1 LTRTRSRLARARSK
15 GRPGRR
21 AVIALALLGSVSV
34 LAAGNPA
41 GASRALREKD
51 LNLDIARRVQSRL
64 LAAGVPVI
72 MTRTSDRHVSLA
84 SRMAIANSRQVDA
97 FVSIHNN
104 SSKNRSRRGT
114 EIYRSIK
121 GGASARLGEA
131 LRAELARSPGL
142 PTSIHARRG
151 DHGDYYY
158 QLRNAK
164 VPAVIAECAY
174 VSNSSDA
181 RLLASNAF
189 RDRVADSIVAGL
201 MDFQRTLT
209 ARPLPNTVTPTRV
222 TAPAAAAPA
231 ATAGRA
237 VNARTVSL
245 GWNASPTT
253 LAYHVYRDGALIG
266 TIDNA
271 PLGSDRLEFTDVWA
285 APGQRYSYEIAA
297 ALSVGAISVESIP
310 ARVSV
315 RTPPMVVA
323 LDPGH
328 GGSDSGATGGF

>member
-1 LTRTRSRLARARSK
+1 LAGTMRRVVRGRSR

-41 GASRALREKD
+41 DASRTLREKD

-64 LAAGVPVI
+64 VAAGVPVI
-72 MTRTSDRHVSLA
+72 MTRTSDRRVSLA
-84 SRMAIANSRQVDA
+84 SRMAIANARQVDA

-104 SSKNRSRRGT
+104 SSKNHSAHGT

-131 LRAELARSPGL
+131 LRAELAHRPGL

-164 VPAVIAECAY
+164 VPAVITECAY
-174 VSNSSDA
+174 VSNRRDA
-181 RLLASNAF
+181 RLLASTSF
-189 RDRVADSIVAGL
+189 RNRLADAIVAGL
-201 MDFQRTLT
+201 LDYQRTLT
-209 ARPLPNTVTPTRV
+209 GRPLPDTVTPTRV
-222 TAPAAAAPA
+222 EAPAAGAPA

-245 GWNASPTT
+245 GWGASPTA

-266 TIDNA
+266 TVDNA
-271 PLGSDRLEFTDVWA
+271 PLGSDRLSFTDVWA

-297 ALSVGAISVESIP
+297 ALSVGTVSVESVP
-310 ARVSV
+310 AHVSV
-315 RTPPMVVA
+315 STPPMLVA

-328 GGSDSGATGGF
+328 GGSDPGATGGY

>member
-1 LTRTRSRLARARSK
+1 MSARK
-15 GRPGRR
+15 NGRPGRR
-21 AVIALALLGSVSV
+21 AAVVLALLSSVSL
-34 LAAGNPA
+34 LAAGNTA

-72 MTRTSDRHVSLA
+72 MTRTSDRYVSLA
-84 SRMAIANSRQVDA
+84 SRMAIANSRIVDA

-104 SSKNRSRRGT
+104 SSSRRSAHGT

-121 GGASARLGEA
+121 GGGSASLGEA

-164 VPAVIAECAY
+164 MPAVIAECAY
-174 VSNSSDA
+174 LSNPSDA
-181 RLLASNAF
+181 LRLATVSF
-189 RDRVADSIVAGL
+189 RDRLADAITAGIL
-201 MDFQRTLT
+201 DFQRTLT
-209 ARPLPNTVTPTRV
+209 ARPLPDTVTPTRV
-222 TAPAAAAPA
+222 ASPAAQAPAGLV
-231 ATAGRA
+231 GRA
-237 VNARTVSL
+237 VNSRTVSL
-245 GWNASPTT
+245 AWDASLTSVG
-253 LAYHVYRDGALIG
+253 YHIYRNGTLIG

-271 PLGSDRLEFTDVWA
+271 PLGSDRLTFTDVWA
-285 APGQRYSYEIAA
+285 APGQRYSYEIAS
-297 ALSVGAISVESIP
+297 ALSAGPISVESAP
-310 ARVSV
+310 ARSSV
-315 RTPPMVVA
+315 RTPPIVVA

-328 GGSDSGATGGF
+328 GGSDAGATGGY

>member
-1 LTRTRSRLARARSK
+1 MRRMSRAQRK

-21 AVIALALLGSVSV
+21 AAVALALLGAVSL
-34 LAAGNPA
+34 LAAGTTA
-41 GASRALREKD
+41 GASRVLREKD
-51 LNLDIARRVQSRL
+51 LNLDIARRVQARL
-64 LAAGVPVI
+64 VAAGVPVI
-72 MTRTSDRHVSLA
+72 MTRTSDRYVSLA
-84 SRMAIANSRQVDA
+84 SRMAIANTRNVDA

-104 SSKNRSRRGT
+104 YSRHRSAHGT

-121 GGASARLGEA
+121 AGASARLGEA

-174 VSNSSDA
+174 VSNPGDA
-181 RLLASNAF
+181 RRLATVAF
-189 RDRVADSIVAGL
+189 RDRLADAIVAGIL
-201 MDFQRTLT
+201 DFQRTLT
-209 ARPLPNTVTPTRV
+209 ARTLPDSVTPTRV
-222 TAPAAAAPA
+222 ASPVAGTPASA
-231 ATAGRA
+231 AGRA

-245 GWNASPTT
+245 AWNASPTAV
-253 LAYHVYRDGALIG
+253 AYHVYRDGALIG

-271 PLGSDRLEFTDVWA
+271 PLGSARLSFTDVWA
-285 APGQRYSYEIAA
+285 APGQTYRYEIAS
-297 ALSVGAISVESIP
+297 ALSLGPVSVESAP

-315 RTPPMVVA
+315 RTPPIVVA

-328 GGSDSGATGGF
+328 GGSDPGAIGGY

>member
-1 LTRTRSRLARARSK
+1 MNRARSR

-34 LAAGNPA
+34 IAAGNPA
-41 GASRALREKD
+41 AASRTLREKD

-64 LAAGVPVI
+64 GAAGVPVI
-72 MTRTSDRHVSLA
+72 MTRTSDRRVSLA
-84 SRMAIANSRQVDA
+84 SRMAIANSRHVDA

-104 SSKNRSRRGT
+104 ASTNRSAHGT

-121 GGASARLGEA
+121 GGASAGLGEA

-174 VSNSSDA
+174 VSNPSDA
-181 RLLASNAF
+181 RLLASTSF
-189 RDRVADSIVAGL
+189 RNRVADAIAAGL
-201 MDFQRTLT
+201 LDFQRTLT
-209 ARPLPNTVTPTRV
+209 GRPLPDTLTPTRV
-222 TAPAAAAPA
+222 TAPAVRAPA
-231 ATAGRA
+231 GTAGRA

-245 GWNASPTT
+245 GWNASPTA

-266 TIDNA
+266 TVDNA
-271 PLGSDRLEFTDVWA
+271 PFATDRLSFTDVWA
-285 APGQRYSYEIAA
+285 APGQRYAYEIAA
-297 ALSVGAISVESIP
+297 ALSAGAVSVESLP
-310 ARVSV
+310 AHVSV

-328 GGSDSGATGGF
+328 GGSDPGATGGF

>member
-1 LTRTRSRLARARSK
+1 MSRTRRVRSK

-21 AVIALALLGSVSV
+21 AVVALALLGSVSI

-41 GASRALREKD
+41 GASHSLREKD
-51 LNLDIARRVQSRL
+51 LNLDIARRVQARL

-72 MTRTSDRHVSLA
+72 MTRTSDRYVSLA
-84 SRMAIANSRQVDA
+84 SRVGIANSRQVDA

-104 SSKNRSRRGT
+104 SSSNRSAHGT

-131 LRAELARSPGL
+131 LSAELARDPGL

-174 VSNSSDA
+174 VSNRGDA
-181 RLLASNAF
+181 RMLATTSF
-189 RDRVADSIVAGL
+189 RDRLADAIAAGL
-201 MDFQRTLT
+201 LDFQRTLT
-209 ARPLPNTVTPTRV
+209 GRPLPDTVTPTRV
-222 TAPAAAAPA
+222 ASPAAGAPA

-237 VNARTVSL
+237 VNARTVAL
-245 GWNASPTT
+245 GWDASPTA

-266 TIDNA
+266 TVDNA
-271 PLGSDRLEFTDVWA
+271 PLGTDRLAFTDVWA
-285 APGQRYSYEIAA
+285 APGQNYTYEIAS
-297 ALSVGAISVESIP
+297 ALSLGPVSVESAP
-310 ARVSV
+310 SRVSV

-328 GGSDSGATGGF
+328 GGTDPGATGGF